1 MALLVSRRD
10 MSFPGGVRG
19 GAPSDKRFYC
29 TSNLIFAYNNN
40 NNNNIIIII
49 NININYNTH
58 CRNAEL
64 QRRLVTGKSGDVR
77 LHGGKQV
84 GL

>member
-1 MALLVSRRD
+1 VTLLVSRRD

-29 TSNLIFAYNNN
+29 TSNLIFTYNNNN
-40 NNNNIIIII
+40 NNNNII
-49 NININYNTH
+49 ININYNTH